1 MDILIAWL
9 QILIGASLIAIAALA
24 VVKLCFLWL
33 D

>member
-9 QILIGASLIAIAALA
+9 QILVGASLIAIAALT
-24 VVKLCFLWL
+24 VVKLWFLWL